1 MPTQTQKNDLSR
13 ELTASKDREQRR
25 HCSACNPQPHPAP
38 VVTDLLF
45 QPMTGQKQRKEPGG
59 DDDAEPLIDAA
70 WQKIGD
76 RLEKIAPRTKAR
88 RNAL

>member
-1 MPTQTQKNDLSR
+1 
-13 ELTASKDREQRR
+13 
-25 HCSACNPQPHPAP
+25 
-38 VVTDLLF
+38 
-45 QPMTGQKQRKEPGG
+45 MTGQKQRKEPGG